1 MLSPARFVKTP
12 SSNMKQVDEI
22 IYDAITADETLMALT
37 GGRVV
42 STCFEVPP
50 TEDDNTPVPN
60 IIITDD
66 GLTNQPTSKDMEWE
80 AEIDRVQASVDVA
93 AEDPKQVKQLIR
105 MVRKAIANYIKSMD
119 DKGEEIPYL
128 QSLQTTGVEWDWM
141 KPCYHSVMIYQCD
154 VKNNLYDNGND

>member
-1 MLSPARFVKTP
+1 MAIEL
-12 SSNMKQVDEI
+12 DELFFN
-22 IYDAITADETLMALT
+22 ALMADAEVVLAV
-37 GGRVV
+37 GGRIE
-42 STCFEVPP
+42 STCFEVAP
-50 TEDDNTPVPN
+50 DDKDNTQLPN

-80 AEIDRVQASVDVA
+80 ADEDRVQASVDVA
-93 AEDPKQVKQLIR
+93 AKNPKQVKQLIR

>member
-1 MLSPARFVKTP
+1 MAIEL
-12 SSNMKQVDEI
+12 DELFFN
-22 IYDAITADETLMALT
+22 ALMADAEVVLAV
-37 GGRVV
+37 GGRIE
-42 STCFEVPP
+42 STCFEVAPD
-50 TEDDNTPVPN
+50 EKDNTQLPN

-80 AEIDRVQASVDVA
+80 ADEDRVQASVDVA
-93 AEDPKQVKQLIR
+93 AKNPKQVKQLIR
-105 MVRKAIANYIKSMD
+105 MVRKAIANYIKGMD

-154 VKNNLYDNGND
+154 VENKLYDNGND

>member
-1 MLSPARFVKTP
+1 MAIEL
-12 SSNMKQVDEI
+12 DELFFN
-22 IYDAITADETLMALT
+22 ALMADADLVQAV
-37 GGRVV
+37 GGRIE
-42 STCFEVPP
+42 STCFEVSP
-50 TEDDNTPVPN
+50 DDKDNTQLPN

-105 MVRKAIANYIKSMD
+105 IVRKAIANYMEALDPTKD
-119 DKGEEIPYL
+119 EIPCL

-141 KPCYHSVMIYQCD
+141 KPCYHSAIIYQCNVD
-154 VKNNLYDNGND
+154 NDINNDYGNN

>member
-1 MLSPARFVKTP
+1 MAIEL
-12 SSNMKQVDEI
+12 DELFFN
-22 IYDAITADETLMALT
+22 ALMADAEVVLAV
-37 GGRVV
+37 GGRIE
-42 STCFEVPP
+42 STCFEVAP
-50 TEDDNTPVPN
+50 DDKDNTKLPN
-60 IIITDD
+60 IIIMDD

-80 AEIDRVQASVDVA
+80 ADEDRVQASVDVA

-105 MVRKAIANYIKSMD
+105 MVRKAIANYIKGMD

-154 VKNNLYDNGND
+154 VENKLYDNGND

>member
-1 MLSPARFVKTP
+1 MAIEL
-12 SSNMKQVDEI
+12 DELFFN
-22 IYDAITADETLMALT
+22 ALMADAEVVLAV
-37 GGRVV
+37 GGRIE
-42 STCFEVPP
+42 STCFEVAP
-50 TEDDNTPVPN
+50 DDKDNTQLPN

-80 AEIDRVQASVDVA
+80 ADEDRVQASVDVA
-93 AEDPKQVKQLIR
+93 AKNPKQVKQLIR

-119 DKGEEIPYL
+119 DKGEEIPLL

-154 VKNNLYDNGND
+154 VENNLYDNGND